1 MTKERR
7 ERSETRASEGGDRN
21 NVECL
26 SGNARPSPTI
36 ISAWRSLFRRWK
48 RFGINKKSADRLRG
62 SPVRVLS

>member
-21 NVECL
+21 NVGCL

-36 ISAWRSLFRRWK
+36 ISAWRSLLAPLQSSTYRYFALTHLLTR
-48 RFGINKKSADRLRG
+48 
-62 SPVRVLS
+62 